1 MVRRLVTLAGW
12 TSGLADVDFFL
23 PAELLLLLPG
33 FHLAAR
39 WHRKRWLRLLYR
51 LTQLVQLFQYLLWAD
66 RFYLALVD
74 GHLPQRSGKI
84 LHVANTFGVLTMM
97 LARML
102 VLRWFLRDI
111 EQFKGYQRHRRRT
124 RQLIS
129 GHQHDS
135 LPTIVTIA
143 VAFQAIGLA
152 DRAVFC
158 FSRPYR
164 HELYEMPSNL
174 AAHGWWCETVV
185 QLLSFDFAWRW
196 AAAYNASLTTI
207 NTLLMGLADDLAHLV
222 AGYGRLLEDARRQP
236 PSLATTN
243 ETVGHWQAVDWRQLE
258 HNIAHTVGQHERFL
272 AQLDRLKPFLRA
284 TFLVMFYSAVLFL
297 ALGTF
302 MITANGTT
310 TYGVILSGFLFALLL
325 ECYWCCR
332 LVDRLNELN
341 AGIGTLL
348 YGLDWPTELRY
359 TAENASE
366 ASHYR
371 QARAALS
378 IIQSRTQIGLGISCG
393 GMFAISSEAFAS
405 LVKMTYTM
413 LMFLRDTQSVPSP
426 STPLS

>member
-1 MVRRLVTLAGW
+1 MVSRLVTLASW
-12 TSGLADVDFFL
+12 STGLAAKVDFFL

-33 FHLAAR
+33 FHLATR

-51 LTQLVQLFQYLLWAD
+51 LTQLVQLCQYLLWAD

-74 GHLPQRSGKI
+74 GPRRSAKI

-102 VLRWFLRDI
+102 VLRWFLGDI
-111 EQFKGYQRHRRRT
+111 EQFKGYQRARRRT
-124 RQLIS
+124 HR
-129 GHQHDS
+129 HDS

-143 VAFQAIGLA
+143 LAFQAIGLA

-158 FSRPYR
+158 FSRTYR
-164 HELYEMPSNL
+164 HELYEMPSNV
-174 AAHGWWCETVV
+174 AACGWWCEAAVH
-185 QLLSFDFAWRW
+185 LLSFDFAWRW

-207 NTLLMGLADDLAHLV
+207 NTLLMGLADELAHLV
-222 AGYGRLLEDARRQP
+222 AGYGRLLGGEHA
-236 PSLATTN
+236 PSAGT
-243 ETVGHWQAVDWRQLE
+243 VDWRQLE
-258 HNIAHTVGQHERFL
+258 HNIAQTVGQHEQFL
-272 AQLDRLKPFLRA
+272 AQLERLRPFLRA

-297 ALGTF
+297 AIGTF

-310 TYGVILSGFLFALLL
+310 TYDVILSGFLCALLL

-348 YGLDWPTELRY
+348 YGLDWPTVLRY
-359 TAENASE
+359 RGENAGE

-371 QARAALS
+371 QVRAALS
-378 IIQSRTQIGLGISCG
+378 IIQSRTQVGLGISCG

-413 LMFLRDTQSVPSP
+413 LMFLRDTQSVPS
-426 STPLS
+426 